1 MSSQAINSFGDFPAC
16 VKDFMNFEF
25 CEVNVVKLAN
35 AYVKNQESVNF
46 SKQEFEW
53 RYDGEVPNEFKTER
67 IKKIEEANT
76 RTAKIRAKFGIN
88 SMNVDFGV
96 NIPHFLS
103 DGNGILGCPKNEDEW
118 KAFYNHVLKICY
130 EEIKDFYEKQK
141 EREKWLET
149 QKQELIDKRKQQ
161 EEYSKKFDDIMN
173 SLPKTCDAKQ
183 HRELCKDL
191 DKKVPFKKGFKTST
205 WTKNA
210 NNSISIVF
218 NKE

>member
-1 MSSQAINSFGDFPAC
+1 MT
-16 VKDFMNFEF
+16 FEF
-25 CEVNVVKLAN
+25 CQVNIIKLAN
-35 AYVKNQESVNF
+35 AYAKNEKSVDFTNKDF
-46 SKQEFEW
+46 DWF
-53 RYDGEVPNEFKTER
+53 YDGEVPNEFKTEK
-67 IKKIEEANT
+67 IKKIEEMNM
-76 RTAKIRAKFGIN
+76 RTAKIRAKFGIEC
-88 SMNVDFGV
+88 MKVDFGFD
-96 NIPHFLS
+96 IPRFL
-103 DGNGILGCPKNEDEW
+103 DNDEKGIVCPKSEDEW
-118 KAFYNHVLKICY
+118 KIFYNHVLKTCY
-130 EEIKDFYEKQK
+130 EEIKHFYEKQK
-141 EREKWLET
+141 EREEFVEK

-161 EEYSKKFDDIMN
+161 EAYSKKFDDIMN

>member
-1 MSSQAINSFGDFPAC
+1 MT
-16 VKDFMNFEF
+16 FEI
-25 CEVNVVKLAN
+25 CQVNVIKLAN
-35 AYVKNQESVNF
+35 AYAKNQESVNF
-46 SKQEFEW
+46 SKQGFGW
-53 RYDGEVPNEFKTER
+53 FYDGEVPNEFKTER
-67 IKKIEEANT
+67 IKKIEELNNI
-76 RTAKIRAKFGIN
+76 TAKFRAKLGIN
-88 SMNVDFGV
+88 CMKVDFGHSKEV
-96 NIPHFLS
+96 PSFL
-103 DGNGILGCPKNEDEW
+103 DKDDKGLVCPENEDEW
-118 KAFYNHVLKICY
+118 KAFYNHVLKNCY

-141 EREKWLET
+141 ESEKMME
-149 QKQELIDKRKQQ
+149 QRKQELIDKRKQQ
-161 EEYSKKFDDIMN
+161 EAYSKKFDDIMN

>member
-1 MSSQAINSFGDFPAC
+1 MSSKVINSFGDFPAC

-35 AYVKNQESVNF
+35 AYAKNQESVNF

-67 IKKIEEANT
+67 TKKIDEANT
-76 RTAKIRAKFGIN
+76 RTAKIREKLGIKCIA
-88 SMNVDFGV
+88 VDFGLDV
-96 NIPHFLS
+96 PYFL
-103 DGNGILGCPKNEDEW
+103 DNGNNVLRCPKNEDEW
-118 KAFYNHVLKICY
+118 KAFYNHILRTCY
-130 EEIKDFYEKQK
+130 NEIKDFYEKQK

-161 EEYSKKFDDIMN
+161 EAYSKKFDDIMN

-205 WTKNA
+205 WSKSP
-210 NNSISIVF
+210 NNSIQIVF

>member
-1 MSSQAINSFGDFPAC
+1 MSSKVMNSFGDFPAC

-35 AYVKNQESVNF
+35 AYAKNQESVNF
-46 SKQEFEW
+46 SKQEFDW
-53 RYDGEVPNEFKTER
+53 FYDGEVPNEFKTER
-67 IKKIEEANT
+67 TKKIEELNT
-76 RTAKIRAKFGIN
+76 RTAKVRAKFGIN
-88 SMNVDFGV
+88 CMKVDFGFD
-96 NIPHFLS
+96 IPRFL
-103 DGNGILGCPKNEDEW
+103 DNDEKGVVCPKNEEEW
-118 KAFYNHVLKICY
+118 KIFYNHVLKICY

-141 EREKWLET
+141 EREEWLEK

-161 EEYSKKFDDIMN
+161 EAYSKKFDDIMN

>member
-1 MSSQAINSFGDFPAC
+1 MNSFVDFPAC

-35 AYVKNQESVNF
+35 AYAKNQESVNF
-46 SKQEFEW
+46 SKQEFDW
-53 RYDGEVPNEFKTER
+53 FYDGEVPNEFKTER
-67 IKKIEEANT
+67 TKKIEELNT

-88 SMNVDFGV
+88 CMKVDFGFD
-96 NIPHFLS
+96 IPRFL
-103 DGNGILGCPKNEDEW
+103 DNDEKGIECPKNEDEW
-118 KAFYNHVLKICY
+118 KAFYNHVLKNCY
-130 EEIKDFYEKQK
+130 KEIKDFYEKQK
-141 EREKWLET
+141 EREEWLEK

-161 EEYSKKFDDIMN
+161 EAYSKKFDDIMN